1 MAMALSRD
9 KRSLLLTVAAM
20 LGVVAFFQI
29 VGYGRL
35 VGTGGGGGGGG
46 RKQSP
51 SSSYDVGRRI
61 AHHQQSMGPEG
72 RACLTHICV
81 FFDVTFD
88 GELGG
93 RIIFLL
99 YEKKVP
105 LCFPNFAKLL
115 FVSCHPT
122 SYFFLVER
130 EAGFHNV
137 RKGDDE
143 LCFRN

>member
-1 MAMALSRD
+1 MALSRD

-35 VGTGGGGGGGG
+35 VGTGGGGGGGEG

-105 LCFPNFAKLL
+105 LCFPNFACS
-115 FVSCHPT
+115 SCRVIPPP
-122 SYFFLVER
+122 FCFLVER
-130 EAGFHNV
+130 EEGFHNV

-143 LCFRN
+143 LCVRN

>member
-1 MAMALSRD
+1 VAMALSRD
-9 KRSLLLTVAAM
+9 KRSLLLTVAAL

-35 VGTGGGGGGGG
+35 VGTGGGGG

-105 LCFPNFAKLL
+105 LCFPNFACSSCRVVSSHLL
-115 FVSCHPT
+115 
-122 SYFFLVER
+122 FFLVER
-130 EAGFHNV
+130 EEGFHNV

-143 LCFRN
+143 FCVRN